1 MIVKDYQGYVLSGF
15 GNPGYGAFSEH
26 RFADFWSDASSTI
39 GKIGKAVA
47 DVFGPTGGT
56 PTTGAADPN
65 ASKRDAEMAALQA
78 QIAAQQQAALLAQA
92 GKKDNT
98 MLYVAGGVGVLLVMG
113 LMFSRK

>member
-26 RFADFWSDASSTI
+26 RFGDFWSDASSTI

-47 DVFGPTGGT
+47 DVFGPTV
-56 PTTGAADPN
+56 GAADPN
-65 ASKRDAEMAALQA
+65 ASKRDAELAALRDQM
-78 QIAAQQQAALLAQA
+78 AAQQQAALMAQA
-92 GKKDNT
+92 GGKDNT

-113 LMFSRK
+113 LMFSKR